1 MTDTTALTELEQR
14 LAAPGGAALRAALAQ
29 RLAELEQS
37 ANQRLASGLVPVAF
51 QQYQA
56 VAQAAAAAAIE
67 DSDYFERTRTEIM
80 ATRDRFSARLRGM
93 GFDVPDSRA
102 NFVFPEHRSVPAGE
116 LVAALRERGRLV
128 RYFNKPRLSNRL
140 RITIGTAEEMDA
152 VADVLEELVKDR

>member
-56 VAQAAAAAAIE
+56 VAQAAAAARE
-67 DSDYFERTRTEIM
+67 V
-80 ATRDRFSARLRGM
+80 L
-93 GFDVPDSRA
+93 
-102 NFVFPEHRSVPAGE
+102 
-116 LVAALRERGRLV
+116 AALQLD
-128 RYFNKPRLSNRL
+128 PRDAGAAPSTPFSPLNR
-140 RITIGTAEEMDA
+140 
-152 VADVLEELVKDR
+152 